1 MGDRQMNNEKKEKIK
16 KNKNGKINKKNINK
30 NNGERGSITVLVLT
44 SLLFFI
50 MFFMTMYAKN
60 TNKISSQEREIK
72 EIEKAYNED
81 IEMEYSKKMAEIRN
95 QSISN
100 DVSYVGKYADID
112 NDGIIDGII
121 FADLAIGKTVPGN
134 WGNSDGAYT
143 IPTETGLKEYYV
155 KKTEKDDRW
164 DKNNAKEVIAPKKGT
179 SGKDR
184 FYVMALEDVD
194 DIEHT
199 WYNNAYEKMSDW
211 QTRTSGDF
219 GKGKDNTDAMIKLG
233 QNKGIDNTVTPNV
246 NYGELT
252 ANDFWYLESVKNTT
266 TNKWF
271 VPSRAEWAAFANEL
285 YIDRN
290 SYANYNLKYW
300 YWSSSQYNIYDAWH
314 AAFDYGVMWG
324 NLVDTAGPVRL
335 AATF

>member
-16 KNKNGKINKKNINK
+16 KNKNGKINKKNIYK

-81 IEMEYSKKMAEIRN
+81 IEMEYSKKIAEISN

-112 NDGIIDGII
+112 DNGTIDGII
-121 FADLAIGKTVPGN
+121 FADLAIGNTVPGN
-134 WGNSDGAYT
+134 FGNQDGAYT
-143 IPTETGLKEYYV
+143 IPKMTGLKEYYV
-155 KKTEKDDRW
+155 KKTEKDRRW
-164 DKNNAKEVIAPKKGT
+164 DINTAKEVIAPKEGT

-184 FYVMALEDVD
+184 FYVMELEDLKLNNKSTFTWNKAYDNSSFNTSLKFGTGETNTKELMSKPFQIDVD
-194 DIEHT
+194 IWKSSVLIE
-199 WYNNAYEKMSDW
+199 K
-211 QTRTSGDF
+211 R
-219 GKGKDNTDAMIKLG
+219 
-233 QNKGIDNTVTPNV
+233 P
-246 NYGELT
+246 
-252 ANDFWYLESVKNTT
+252 
-266 TNKWF
+266 KWF
-271 VPSRAEWAAFANEL
+271 VPSREEWAAFANEL
-285 YIDRN
+285 NIGKSGSKN
-290 SYANYNLKYW
+290 SYVNHNLERW
-300 YWSSSQYNIYDAWH
+300 YWSSSQFNRSNAWY
-314 AAFDYGVMWG
+314 ADFIDGCMSGG
-324 NLVDTAGPVRL
+324 NVPIAGPVRL